1 MSLAEE
7 HNWNLSAPDLFT
19 QMARAWM
26 AGQSLPVQ
34 LQAMK

>member
-1 MSLAEE
+1 MSLAEK
-7 HNWNLSAPDLFT
+7 HNWNLSAPGLFS
-19 QMARAWM
+19 QMARAWI